1 MIYETLLWTHSSDGD
16 NVSKG
21 MCENADGSEDDSTQ
35 YDEYDKTSILP
46 FHVNTALNENRPI
59 RTAAKNDTVSTAFWS
74 LCDIFKEIIMYFEML
89 YIIIISSLTIEPCVL
104 AQQLIFSSQLV
115 PHFLI

>member
-1 MIYETLLWTHSSDGD
+1 
-16 NVSKG
+16 

-59 RTAAKNDTVSTAFWS
+59 GTAAKNDPVSTSF
-74 LCDIFKEIIMYFEML
+74 
-89 YIIIISSLTIEPCVL
+89 
-104 AQQLIFSSQLV
+104 
-115 PHFLI
+115 